1 MEGGCRALYL
11 GPELPDDLKDVKG
24 LIWARAVDI
33 EPVDASLREAAELIV
48 SGRYDCVALTS
59 PRGPALLRRYLASW
73 PTNVSA
79 LCVGPGTARAFTRA
93 FGGDCLYPPDYTT
106 EALARLA
113 ISLGCRSVLSL
124 RSEMGDQ
131 DLERALGGSAS
142 VKRLNIYKE
151 IVRPEAIPE
160 DVDVLIASSAL
171 IAEAACRRLSGRV
184 RSVIAIGPKAAS
196 AAVRLCAGA
205 RVYVTAERS
214 FKAVRS
220 ALAELGCY

>member
-11 GPELPDDLKDVKG
+11 GPELPDDLRGVKG
-24 LIWARAVDI
+24 LVWARAVDI
-33 EPVDASLREAAELIV
+33 EPIDASLREAAELIV
-48 SGRYDCVALTS
+48 SGRFDCVALTS
-59 PRGPALLRRYLASW
+59 PRGPALLRQYLASW
-73 PTNVSA
+73 PSTVRA

-93 FGGDCLYPPDYTT
+93 FSAPCPYPADYTT

-124 RSEMGDQ
+124 RSEMGDK
-131 DLERALGGSAS
+131 DLELTLGGSVN

-151 IVRPEAIPE
+151 IVRPEAIP
-160 DVDVLIASSAL
+160 DDADVLIASSAL

-184 RSVIAIGPKAAS
+184 RLVVAIGPKAAD
-196 AAVRLCAGA
+196 AAMRACGGA
-205 RVYVTAERS
+205 RVIVAAERS